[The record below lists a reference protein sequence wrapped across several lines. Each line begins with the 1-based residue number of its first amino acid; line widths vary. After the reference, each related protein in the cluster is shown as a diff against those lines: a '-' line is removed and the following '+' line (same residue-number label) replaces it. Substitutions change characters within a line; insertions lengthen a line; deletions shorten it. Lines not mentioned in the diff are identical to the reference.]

1 MRKLILVGIVA
12 LTTLVAPS
20 GALAQSGLGPSDPLP
35 NALARRSLA
44 REWASW
50 FAALDRQIPTLSPSQ
65 EAWLKAEYH
74 DEIAAAGNRFT
85 ARAGAAMGSLEY
97 QIHLVKPRTA
107 ELVKVLTHIADGN
120 VRDKNQEVALWTLI
134 SAWLIDYEYW
144 QAVDTLV
151 ERGAVQ
157 KQIGHVD
164 SLYFANYTLQA
175 KDVLSKIVIPHL
187 EGQLP

>member
-1 MRKLILVGIVA
+1 MRKLILVGIAA
-12 LTTLVAPS
+12 LMVLIAPP
-20 GALAQSGLGPSDPLP
+20 AVLAQSGLGPSDPLP

-44 REWASW
+44 REWTSW
-50 FAALDRQIPTLSPSQ
+50 FTALDRQIPTLSPSQ

-85 ARAGAAMGSLEY
+85 ARAGSAMESLEY
-97 QIHLVKPRTA
+97 QIFLVKPRTA
-107 ELVKVLTHIADGN
+107 EFVKVLTLIADAN
-120 VRDKNQEVALWTLI
+120 VRDKNQEVALWTLV
-134 SAWLIDYEYW
+134 STWLIDYEYW
-144 QAVDTLV
+144 QAVDELV
-151 ERGAVQ
+151 ERGTVQ
-157 KQIGHVD
+157 KQIGHVE